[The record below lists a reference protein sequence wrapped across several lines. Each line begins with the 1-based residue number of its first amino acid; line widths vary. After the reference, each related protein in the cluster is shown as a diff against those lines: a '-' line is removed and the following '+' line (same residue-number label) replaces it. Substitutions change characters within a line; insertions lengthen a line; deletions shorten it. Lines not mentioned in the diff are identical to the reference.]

1 MNGTGSHAQQENG
14 NLVGLTPIKSVRL
27 GNFAMLVLFVS
38 PILPPEVGSGA
49 RMPARESGIENPP
62 DSEESGGSDIL
73 VAGAGLEPATFG
85 L

>member
-1 MNGTGSHAQQENG
+1 M
-14 NLVGLTPIKSVRL
+14 GLTPIKSLRL

-38 PILPPEVGSGA
+38 PILPPEIGSGA
-49 RMPARESGIENPP
+49 RVPVREPGIENPP